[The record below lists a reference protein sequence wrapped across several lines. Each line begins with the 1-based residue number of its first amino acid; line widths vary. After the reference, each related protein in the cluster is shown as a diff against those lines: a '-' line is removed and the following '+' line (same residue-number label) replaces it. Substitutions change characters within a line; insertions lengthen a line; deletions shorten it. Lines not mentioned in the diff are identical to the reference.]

1 MSSEELS
8 MWMAYE
14 VIEPFGETRADI
26 RAGIIAS
33 TIANVNRGKN
43 QKAFSP
49 EDFMVKFDRSYLEVS
64 EEELQ
69 KASELQKTRIQRALR
84 SSPGAAVKVYEGAAP
99 AVRRIG
105 KRGRSAKSGKRRF

>member
-1 MSSEELS
+1 VQELLESMSSEELS

-33 TIANVNRGKN
+33 TIANVNRGKS
-43 QKAFSP
+43 QTAFSP

-64 EEELQ
+64 E
-69 KASELQKTRIQRALR
+69 
-84 SSPGAAVKVYEGAAP
+84 
-99 AVRRIG
+99 
-105 KRGRSAKSGKRRF
+105 